1 MHVHN
6 RKKQKYKKEKLPVIL
21 LPKAKQVSVLIF
33 SIAFIS
39 MIATCMYMHIVY
51 LIHIIY
57 FNIWLSEININVF
70 NLKDC
75 FKIFTPLLYYTPQNF
90 IVLDINFTMD
100 LFQIKITTKYQT
112 TWAEAAT
119 QAGLCRLQFCSTV
132 NIMYIAYFF
141 YHHVFSNLTHFV
153 ASLCGYMFAF
163 TKIKY
168 SPQNSQ
174 KWGIYIF
181 VLEKT

>member
-1 MHVHN
+1 MHVYN

-21 LPKAKQVSVLIF
+21 LPKAQQVSVLIF

-141 YHHVFSNLTHFV
+141 YHVTERMKLIRVKLVPAWCSY
-153 ASLCGYMFAF
+153 S
-163 TKIKY
+163 TKRLGGGN
-168 SPQNSQ
+168 SESFNSQ
-174 KWGIYIF
+174 LQ
-181 VLEKT
+181 V